1 MSSNRLLPY
10 QFAPGLDASPTRI
23 EQSLLKIA
31 ELYDDV
37 PPEFVQR
44 RWSPSHMLWGF
55 SPPSVQ
61 PAGTPYLDYY
71 NAGTNTEQP
80 VSGSQIT
87 NPYRCKSCY
96 VEGLGAPPD
105 EGYLLTW
112 EVTVLASHPMII
124 SSLVV
129 MAGLINGAT
138 STYTNPWLYGA
149 DPPPGK
155 GIGTPTEDF
164 SLQVCISDGWD
175 LENRKKLRQ
184 ESLIYQTPSKAF
196 KFSPAGIPAAL
207 FSADTTLPP
216 MPLEGGSG
224 EPTKWNGFAV
234 MADALVLVPVG
245 ARMIFQWTIP
255 WYGTA
260 NRSTWGHDP
269 ELHNTWNLRALA
281 YSPTH

>member
-55 SPPSVQ
+55 SPPSVTM
-61 PAGTPYLDYY
+61 AGNPYLQWY
-71 NAGTNTEQP
+71 NG
-80 VSGSQIT
+80 SGPNVT
-87 NPYRCKSCY
+87 NPYRCKSCF
-96 VEGLGAPPD
+96 VDGLSDGQD

-124 SSLVV
+124 GSFVV
-129 MAGLINGAT
+129 MAGTINGAT
-138 STYTNPWLYGA
+138 STYNNPWVYAA
-149 DPPPGK
+149 DPPPGHN
-155 GIGTPTEDF
+155 IGEPTEDF
-164 SLQVCISDGWD
+164 TLQVCISDGWD

-184 ESLIYQTPSKAF
+184 ESLTFQTPSKAF
-196 KFSPAGIPAAL
+196 KFSPAGIPPAL
-207 FSADTTLPP
+207 LSADTTMPP
-216 MPLEGGSG
+216 MPLELVSG

-245 ARMIFQWTIP
+245 ARMVFQWTIP
-255 WYGTA
+255 WYGVFL
-260 NRSTWGHDP
+260 RSTWGFHP
-269 ELHNTWNLRALA
+269 YRHNTWNLRALA

>member
-61 PAGTPYLDYY
+61 PAGTPYLKSTNVTFNY
-71 NAGTNTEQP
+71 NFEPKN
-80 VSGSQIT
+80 SQIT
-87 NPYRCKSCY
+87 NRYRCKSCY
-96 VEGLGAPPD
+96 VNGLSVPFSEG
-105 EGYLLTW
+105 ELLTW
-112 EVTVLASHPMII
+112 EVTVLASHPMIVG
-124 SSLVV
+124 SFVV
-129 MAGLINGAT
+129 MAGRILAEG
-138 STYTNPWLYGA
+138 SSYTNPWLYSFN
-149 DPPPGK
+149 PPPGQEQED
-155 GIGTPTEDF
+155 PTQDF
-164 SLQVCISDGWD
+164 TLQVCISDGWD

-196 KFSPAGIPAAL
+196 KFSPVGIPPAFL
-207 FSADTTLPP
+207 SADTTLPP
-216 MPLEGGSG
+216 MPLNLDG
-224 EPTKWNGFAV
+224 EPVKWDGFAV
-234 MADALVLVPVG
+234 MADALVLVPAG
-245 ARMIFQWTIP
+245 ARMVFQWTIP
-255 WYGTA
+255 LYGDAET
-260 NRSTWGHDP
+260 STWGANP
-269 ELHNTWNLRALA
+269 EQHNTWNLRALA